1 MVNFA
6 LWLPNLVKR
15 IANASLNDDDLYGGQ
30 RSNGVKFSKLC
41 SMATNVVRRSLMTIT
56 TCIKV
61 KGQSLTEVKCDNL
74 CYMATTFDQMY
85 RYKLRMIMTFMKVIQ
100 RSSKV
105 R

>member
-1 MVNFA
+1 ME
-6 LWLPNLVKR
+6 VK
-15 IANASLNDDDLYGGQ
+15 GQ
-30 RSNGVKFSKLC
+30 MGLKFIKLR

-61 KGQSLTEVKCDNL
+61 KGQRSTEVKYDNL
-74 CYMATTFDQMY
+74 CYMAATFDQMY